1 MKKQVST
8 LSLIAL
14 AALSI
19 WQYFT
24 EHKKDTKPAPTT
36 TQQQS
41 QSAVKNILDFDR
53 TFLFLLLP
61 IASFTLNKQQSR
73 VIIYPIKNKGIN
85 GHHHR

>member
-14 AALSI
+14 AAFSI

-53 TFLFLLLP
+53 TFY
-61 IASFTLNKQQSR
+61 SFFTISR
-73 VIIYPIKNKGIN
+73 FII
-85 GHHHR
+85 HA

>member
-14 AALSI
+14 ATFSI

-36 TQQQS
+36 IQQQS
-41 QSAVKNILDFDR
+41 QSAVKNTRDFDR
-53 TFLFLLLP
+53 TFLFFFYYFP
-61 IASFTLNKQQSR
+61 FHHSR
-73 VIIYPIKNKGIN
+73 LIN
-85 GHHHR
+85 SNRA

>member
-14 AALSI
+14 AAFSI

-24 EHKKDTKPAPTT
+24 EHKKDTKPAPIT

-41 QSAVKNILDFDR
+41 QSAVKNTLIFDR
-53 TFLFLLLP
+53 TL
-61 IASFTLNKQQSR
+61 
-73 VIIYPIKNKGIN
+73 
-85 GHHHR
+85 H

>member
-14 AALSI
+14 AAFSI

-24 EHKKDTKPAPTT
+24 EHKKDTKPAPTA

-41 QSAVKNILDFDR
+41 QSAVKNTKEFGEL
-53 TFLFLLLP
+53 
-61 IASFTLNKQQSR
+61 
-73 VIIYPIKNKGIN
+73 
-85 GHHHR
+85 

>member
-41 QSAVKNILDFDR
+41 QSAVKI
-53 TFLFLLLP
+53 
-61 IASFTLNKQQSR
+61 TLNFFNMNS
-73 VIIYPIKNKGIN
+73 ISIKVCL
-85 GHHHR
+85 